1 MAKASNFAEFES
13 AVKML
18 QMPMFNLIYADRAGN
33 IMYLDGGDVPV
44 HATGDFWFWH
54 DKVDGTASKYIWPKI
69 LPYKDLPRLFDP
81 PTGFVQNSND
91 VPWTCTYPTVLN
103 PKNYPAYI
111 APEGWYARDFR
122 DQHAMNMVKN
132 NHSITFDDLV
142 GYKLNTE
149 LETADRYLDSLLKA
163 VAEHP
168 DTTALKAA
176 KVLKAWDR
184 HADAGS
190 RGTILWIQWCNDKN
204 PDSIYKNP
212 WELANPATTPNGLKY
227 PEYAVRKL
235 KQAANEVIKRF
246 GSLDPAWGDFNR
258 FRSGDIDLPGNGAP
272 STYGSYR
279 AIGYRYDYKDKKFR
293 AVVGDSYVAVTEF
306 GKPVKAMVSLSYGN
320 ASQTGSKH
328 IGDQLKLMSEK
339 KLRPAFLTRAEILKN
354 LEEKE
359 EF

>member
-1 MAKASNFAEFES
+1 
-13 AVKML
+13 L
-18 QMPMFNLIYADRAGN
+18 FN
-33 IMYLDGGDVPV
+33 
-44 HATGDFWFWH
+44 
-54 DKVDGTASKYIWPKI
+54 
-69 LPYKDLPRLFDP
+69 P

-122 DQHAMNMVKN
+122 DQHAINMVKN
-132 NHSITFDDLV
+132 NHSVTFDDLV

-168 DTTALKAA
+168 DTTVLKAA
-176 KVLKAWDR
+176 KVLRAWDR

-190 RGTILWIQWCNDKN
+190 RGTILWIQWCNDMH
-204 PDSIYKNP
+204 PDSVYKNP

-258 FRSGDIDLPGNGAP
+258 FRSGNIDLPGNGAP

-279 AIGYRYDYKDKKFR
+279 AIGFRYDYKDKKFR

-339 KLRPAFLTRAEILKN
+339 RLRPALLTRVDILKN

-359 EF
+359 VLDFK